1 VRALGVSPAEGRGS
15 AGREAPSMDR
25 THLGLRAVRR
35 EGVPGVATGRT
46 SPAEALGP
54 AQGLWQAGHQKRLR
68 AARSAVRISPPQM
81 WQGRPALR
89 YT

>member
-1 VRALGVSPAEGRGS
+1 MRGLGAPAEGWGS
-15 AGREAPSMDR
+15 AGRKAPSMDR
-25 THLGLRAVRR
+25 TYLGFRPVRR

-46 SPAEALGP
+46 LPAEAVGP

-81 WQGRPALR
+81 WQGRSALR